1 MATLNPRTDE
11 ARGWLAKRASRK
23 VYVVTVQTSGPRRGR
38 AISESDIVQTRI
50 VGVAIP
56 AARRA
61 VLDSRSYSPATWIWL
76 AGVAPANG
84 AQWMA
89 STPNP
94 YAASMPYATPASQIH
109 VAGE

>member
-1 MATLNPRTDE
+1 VATLNPRTDE

-76 AGVAPANG
+76 AGVA
-84 AQWMA
+84 
-89 STPNP
+89 
-94 YAASMPYATPASQIH
+94 
-109 VAGE
+109 